1 LLWGRRNLRNE
12 KFKKLNFSFDI
23 NKQQAIIV
31 ITLIWL
37 NLYFKTMTD
46 IKQKKENVKM
56 HLKDLRQNLKK
67 MHLAV
72 TQDLTLPQPDEVKK
86 LMYKMDQLLNLIETK

>member
-1 LLWGRRNLRNE
+1 
-12 KFKKLNFSFDI
+12 
-23 NKQQAIIV
+23 
-31 ITLIWL
+31 
-37 NLYFKTMTD
+37 MTD

-72 TQDLTLPQPDEVKK
+72 TEELILPQPDEVKT
-86 LMYKMDQLLNLIETK
+86 LMNKMDLLLKLIESK